1 MKNDKKMSEDQVL
14 EEANPSPES
23 ISLKDQLQHALTEN
37 HSLKSR
43 VGDDMALFD
52 YIKGELKALPPYE
65 RIKGNTAKLAV
76 HSEHHAVF
84 IVTDAH
90 SEEAVRAEEMEDT
103 SSYDF
108 EIFENRMDVSTD
120 KVVEITTMMR
130 QSVPVTECHV
140 FYLGD
145 WFLGQIHPSEHA
157 FGTST
162 TLPLALPRA
171 ARKVADQVMRL
182 AAHFDKVHVWGLCGN
197 HGRDTIK
204 PVTKMMADR
213 NWDMSVYLIAQ
224 EFSKAQKNVEWNIPH
239 SIMDVANVLGWGVL
253 LTHGNCVKRTGPE
266 PLFAISRMVDMEHR
280 QRRKA
285 TDFDYAFVGH
295 WHDESMLHGECV
307 ICPPMIGS
315 SQFSRYLMH
324 QSTPPGALL
333 YYFTEK
339 HGRTCSWRLNL

>member
-1 MKNDKKMSEDQVL
+1 MKKIISEKQVF
-14 EEANPSPES
+14 EEADPSPES
-23 ISLKDQLQHALTEN
+23 VALKHQLREALNEN
-37 HSLKSR
+37 QSLKSR
-43 VGDDMALFD
+43 VGDDIALFD
-52 YIKGELKALPPYE
+52 YIKGEVQALPPYR
-65 RIKGNTAKLAV
+65 RIKNLNPKKSA

-90 SEEAVRAEEMEDT
+90 SEEAVKSEEMEGAA
-103 SSYDF
+103 SYDF
-108 EIFENRMDVSTD
+108 ETFESRMDVSAD
-120 KVVEITTMMR
+120 KVIEITTMMR

-145 WFLGQIHPSEHA
+145 WFLGQIHPVEHG
-157 FGTST
+157 FGTSK
-162 TLPLALPRA
+162 TLPLALPA
-171 ARKVADQVMRL
+171 AAKKVADQVMKL

-197 HGRDTIK
+197 HGRNTEK

-224 EFSKAQKNVEWNIPH
+224 MFSRAQTNVEWNIPQ
-239 SIMDVANVLGWGVL
+239 SIMDVANVMGWGVL

-280 QRRKA
+280 QRRKGDR
-285 TDFDYAFVGH
+285 DFDYAFVGH